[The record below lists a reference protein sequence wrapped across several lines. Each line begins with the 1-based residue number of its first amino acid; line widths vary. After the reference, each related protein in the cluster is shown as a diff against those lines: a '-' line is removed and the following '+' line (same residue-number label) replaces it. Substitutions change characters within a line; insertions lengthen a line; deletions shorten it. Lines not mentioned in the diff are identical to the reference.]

1 MKNEGIEYIAYIE
14 SIAEDVDCIELVVK
28 DIRYIESLVKDI
40 KWTEV
45 GVKDFEKIDLTLRRG
60 DVTHIV
66 SGLEGIPE
74 GMRKIFLTIQERIK
88 SLVSRAEDVQ
98 KINLAIQSG
107 NFSNLHQ
114 LTQSIIRRIK
124 ALDYKEIKTTL
135 SDASLW
141 EITLPTTGFKLS
153 SQKAL
158 FCLTCSENSQIF
170 QELYQPIQKSNY
182 TFLILVAKN
191 NCCEQD
197 LKQLQTIWL
206 DYPTL
211 QTLIETPEEKVVEWL
226 TSTLFRQTNSVT
238 LPGILPYKTKGSAG
252 DSFFGR
258 DSELARIV
266 NGYQKGGILIGAHR
280 SGKTSFLNKLQEKL
294 SRNGS
299 EVIGPESFF
308 SLKGFFQETLTSLD
322 IPWLDSTNCEE
333 WAFLL
338 KEYSRKNSGKR
349 LVFLLDE
356 VDGLITI
363 DAEIDFKLS
372 QQMRRLQ
379 NEGYC
384 EFFLAGHNKLRE
396 AITTEYS
403 PLRNFAEEMILLGLT
418 KEAAK
423 DLIQQ
428 PMKSL
433 GFEVTDA
440 YVNRIYTGT
449 AGVAV
454 LIQEFCVKLL
464 NELNQNGA
472 SEITQNDIEKVEQMP
487 EFLAI
492 VRQYYE
498 YAQDRQS
505 LSITILTAINREIS
519 RDDIRNKFSE
529 YGISYTK
536 QKLDSVLKFLT
547 AFGVLKEYKSGH
559 FRILAKYLQDAI
571 EANEPQV
578 SLKETLEMRKF

>member
-1 MKNEGIEYIAYIE
+1 LKTIQNHSFLNQAQDSDLKHLQSHLGLRDEDIKYIE
-14 SIAEDVDCIELVVK
+14 SVAKDLRKLDLV
-28 DIRYIESLVKDI
+28 L
-40 KWTEV
+40 
-45 GVKDFEKIDLTLRRG
+45 
-60 DVTHIV
+60 
-66 SGLEGIPE
+66 LENAIY
-74 GMRKIFLTIQERIK
+74 IK
-88 SLVSRAEDVQ
+88 SLADLKELSLTLSAVQASCTDIQEDIKYIKYRVEDVR
-98 KINLAIQSG
+98 KISLAIQSE
-107 NFSNLHQ
+107 NFSHPHQ
-114 LTQSIIRRIK
+114 LAQSIIRRIK

-299 EVIGPESFF
+299 EVIGPKSIF
-308 SLKGFFQETLTSLD
+308 SLEGFFEQTLISLN
-322 IPWLDSTNCEE
+322 IPLSNSMNPEK
-333 WAFLL
+333 WASLL
-338 KEYSRKNSGKR
+338 KQYSQNNSDKR

-356 VDGLITI
+356 VDKLI
-363 DAEIDFKLS
+363 EIDKKIACELS
-372 QQMRRLQ
+372 QQMRLLQ
-379 NEGYC
+379 NERYC
-384 EFFLAGHNKLRE
+384 EFFLAGHNTLRE

-403 PLRNFAEEMILLGLT
+403 PLRNFAEEIILLGLT
-418 KEAAK
+418 EEAAK

-433 GFEVTDA
+433 GFKVTDA
-440 YVNRIYTGT
+440 YVDRIYTGT

-454 LIQEFCVKLL
+454 LIQEFCLELL
-464 NELNQNGA
+464 NELHQNGA

-492 VRQYYE
+492 VRKYYQ
-498 YAQDRQS
+498 YAQDWQS

-519 RDDIRNKFSE
+519 RDNIRNKFSQ

-536 QKLDSVLKFLT
+536 QKLDDVLKFLT
-547 AFGVLKEYKSGH
+547 QFGVLKEYKSGH

-571 EANEPQV
+571 EADEPQLW
-578 SLKETLEMRKF
+578 LKEILEMRKP